1 MSQLN
6 LKQRTTQRWK
16 KKRGRE
22 DNVRMK
28 RGKIGKKNEAVK
40 KRKRNQNKLSS
51 NPEVAMTLNALSG
64 IPFIS
69 WTIMKDTILKQ
80 QPTIKGGNKHI
91 NYQRNCQ
98 ELQKSRIK
106 KLNKCMKISNWPFI
120 FLIS

>member
-1 MSQLN
+1 ME
-6 LKQRTTQRWK
+6 

-106 KLNKCMKISNWPFI
+106 K
-120 FLIS
+120 